1 MGMCSKLCSILW
13 HSLPST
19 SSVSSRKK
27 RKHFRSSGKCLR
39 ISSIHTLKLSCKER
53 KKSSVLQALRGK
65 KKITVLFYLSHIS
78 SEQCKCLSLSI
89 QNYPQTFFSRYSFA
103 GILLQQAIQSII
115 VFKNNYYIQD
125 ECFNYLNKMQMLC

>member
-53 KKSSVLQALRGK
+53 KAVYFKHFGE

-103 GILLQQAIQSII
+103 GILLQQAIQNII
-115 VFKNNYYIQD
+115 LFKNNYYIQD
-125 ECFNYLNKMQMLC
+125 ECFNYLNKMQMPC

>member
-1 MGMCSKLCSILW
+1 MGMCSKLCSIPC

-53 KKSSVLQALRGK
+53 KKKQCTSSTSGK

-78 SEQCKCLSLSI
+78 SEQYKCLSLSI

-125 ECFNYLNKMQMLC
+125 ECFNYLNKMQMPC

>member
-1 MGMCSKLCSILW
+1 MLKNFLHPHPETFMQRKKEKQCTS
-13 HSLPST
+13 ST
-19 SSVSSRKK
+19 S
-27 RKHFRSSGKCLR
+27 G
-39 ISSIHTLKLSCKER
+39 E
-53 KKSSVLQALRGK
+53 K

-78 SEQCKCLSLSI
+78 SEQYKCLSLSI

-115 VFKNNYYIQD
+115 LFKNNYYIHD